1 MSYTMC
7 VAVYICDELF
17 KVYEHVANIE
27 HKGSFVRI
35 YLSDGDVKTFS
46 ADEDFTL
53 KLRFNELDDYP
64 F

>member
-1 MSYTMC
+1 MSYTIC
-7 VAVYICDELF
+7 VAVYICDVLF
-17 KVYEHVANIE
+17 KVYEHVENIE

-53 KLRFNELDDYP
+53 VVLQ
-64 F
+64 